1 MKLVTYRHTNE
12 NRYGA
17 VKGDGIV
24 ELSRRLAGRY
34 PDVKSLIAGDA
45 LNEAASIVA
54 KAQPDVSLTTV
65 ELLPPIPNPDKIICV
80 GVNYEEHRVET
91 GREKADFPVLFS
103 RYANSMVGHRR
114 PMVKPKV
121 SERFDY
127 EGELVA
133 VIGRPGRH
141 ISKADSLKHIA
152 GWTCFND
159 GSVRDWQRHTPQFT
173 PGKNFI
179 GSGGCGPWLVTADEF
194 GDYRKSTLMTRLN
207 GQEVQKA
214 GADQMTFDVAHLIEY
229 ISTFTELVAG
239 DLIVTGTPGGVGD
252 RRTPPLYMKPGDVC
266 EVEVTGVGTL
276 VNPVVDEA
284 AN

>member
-17 VKGDGIV
+17 VKGDGVV
-24 ELSRRLAGRY
+24 ELTRRLAGRY
-34 PDVKSLIAGDA
+34 ADLKSLIAGDA
-45 LNEAASIVA
+45 LGEAAKLVA
-54 KAQPDVSLTTV
+54 AAAPDVSLTTV
-65 ELLPPIPNPDKIICV
+65 ELLPPIPNPEKIVCV
-80 GVNYEEHRVET
+80 GINYEEHRVET
-91 GREKADFPVLFS
+91 GREKAGFPVLFS

-141 ISKADSLKHIA
+141 ISKAESLKHIA

-179 GSGGCGPWLVTADEF
+179 GSGGCGPWLVTADEL
-194 GDYRKSTLMTRLN
+194 GDYRRSTLITRLN

-214 GADQMTFDVAHLIEY
+214 GTDQMTFDVPRLIEY

-252 RRTPPLYMKPGDVC
+252 RRTPPLYMRPGDVC
-266 EVEVTGVGTL
+266 EVEITGVGTL
-276 VNPVVDEA
+276 VNPVADEA

>member
-1 MKLVTYRHTNE
+1 MKLVTYRHMNE

-24 ELSRRLAGRY
+24 ELTRRMAGRY
-34 PDVKSLIAGDA
+34 PDLKSLIAGDA
-45 LNEAASIVA
+45 LAEAAAIVA
-54 KAQPDVSLTTV
+54 KAQPDISLSTV
-65 ELLPPIPNPDKIICV
+65 ELLPPVPNPDKIICV
-80 GVNYEEHRVET
+80 GVNYDEHRVET
-91 GREKADFPVLFS
+91 GREKSGYPVLFP
-103 RYANSMVGHRR
+103 RFANSMVGHRR
-114 PMVKPKV
+114 PLVKPKA
-121 SERFDY
+121 SDRFDY

-133 VIGRPGRH
+133 IVGRPGRH
-141 ISKADSLKHIA
+141 ISKADSLSHIA

-159 GSVRDWQRHTPQFT
+159 GSVRDFQRHTPQFT
-173 PGKNFI
+173 AGKNFI
-179 GSGGCGPWLVTADEF
+179 GSGGCGPWMVTSDEL
-194 GDYRKSTLMTRLN
+194 GDYRKSTLVTRLN

-214 GADQMTFDVAHLIEY
+214 GTDMMTFDVPHLIEY

>member
-1 MKLVTYRHTNE
+1 MKLVSYRHNDE

-34 PDVKSLIAGDA
+34 ADLKALIAGDA
-45 LNEAASIVA
+45 VAEAQAIVA
-54 KAQPDVSLTTV
+54 KSAADVALTSV
-65 ELLPPIPNPDKIICV
+65 ELLPPIPNPEKIICV
-80 GVNYEEHRVET
+80 GINYEEHRVET
-91 GREKADFPVLFS
+91 GREKQGYPVLFP
-103 RYANSMVGHRR
+103 RFANSMVGHRR
-114 PMVKPKV
+114 PLVKPRV
-121 SERFDY
+121 SDRFDY

-133 VIGRPGRH
+133 VIGRPGRG
-141 ISKADSLKHIA
+141 ISQADSLKHIM

-159 GSVRDWQRHTPQFT
+159 GSVRDFQRHTQQFT

-179 GSGGCGPWLVTADEF
+179 GSGGCGPWIVTADEL
-194 GDYRKSTLMTRLN
+194 GDYRKSTLITRLN

-214 GADQMTFDVAHLIEY
+214 GTDQMTFDVPRLIEY

-252 RRTPPLYMKPGDVC
+252 RRTPPLYMKPGDTC
-266 EVEVTGVGTL
+266 EVEITGVGTL
-276 VNPVVDEA
+276 VNPIVDEA

>member
-1 MKLVTYRHTNE
+1 MKLVTYRHNDD
-12 NRYGA
+12 NRFGV

-24 ELSRRLAGRY
+24 ELSRRLSGRY
-34 PDVKSLIAGDA
+34 ADLKALIGGDA
-45 LNEAASIVA
+45 LAEAARIADKAAADVA
-54 KAQPDVSLTTV
+54 LKSV
-65 ELLPPIPNPDKIICV
+65 ELLPPIPNPDKVICV
-80 GVNYEEHRVET
+80 GINYEEHRVET
-91 GREKADFPVLFS
+91 GREKQGYPVLFP
-103 RYANSMVGHRR
+103 RFANTMVGHRR
-114 PMVKPKV
+114 AMVKPKA

-127 EGELVA
+127 EGEIVA

-141 ISKADSLKHIA
+141 ISKADSLKHII

-159 GSVRDWQRHTPQFT
+159 GSVRDWQRHTAQFT

-179 GSGGCGPWLVTADEF
+179 GSGGCGPWLITADEVP
-194 GDYRKSTLMTRLN
+194 DYRKMTLMTRLN

-214 GADQMTFDVAHLIEY
+214 GADQMTFDVPSLIEY

-252 RRTPPLYMKPGDVC
+252 RRNPPLYMKPGDVC
-266 EVEVTGVGTL
+266 EVEVTGIGTL
-276 VNPVVDEA
+276 VNPIVDEA